1 MPHNLCHLIA
11 PLVICVIIVVLG
23 CEYIFTYNRSFVPI
37 WLECYL
43 CINFFFSQGFHIEAS
58 VFLKSQI
65 KNFVSNNSS
74 FFQNFWELIIT
85 KKNISWNDWNN
96 MKIEIRLRKEFGRI
110 LRFASGSICKYAVI
124 ILSSLILKLS
134 GLEMGLHVYDGR
146 DSVVLCIN
154 YKQKLSLNND
164 ARRHRITM

>member
-1 MPHNLCHLIA
+1 
-11 PLVICVIIVVLG
+11 
-23 CEYIFTYNRSFVPI
+23 
-37 WLECYL
+37 
-43 CINFFFSQGFHIEAS
+43 
-58 VFLKSQI
+58 
-65 KNFVSNNSS
+65 
-74 FFQNFWELIIT
+74 
-85 KKNISWNDWNN
+85 
-96 MKIEIRLRKEFGRI
+96 MKIQIRLQKEFGRI

-164 ARRHRITM
+164 ARIELPCNKVNQCLFFRKSFTS

>member
-1 MPHNLCHLIA
+1 M
-11 PLVICVIIVVLG
+11 
-23 CEYIFTYNRSFVPI
+23 I
-37 WLECYL
+37 WS
-43 CINFFFSQGFHIEAS
+43 I
-58 VFLKSQI
+58 
-65 KNFVSNNSS
+65 
-74 FFQNFWELIIT
+74 
-85 KKNISWNDWNN
+85 N
-96 MKIEIRLRKEFGRI
+96 MKIQIRLQKEFGRI

>member
-1 MPHNLCHLIA
+1 MTHQ
-11 PLVICVIIVVLG
+11 
-23 CEYIFTYNRSFVPI
+23 FTYIRDLDPYVGLLLI
-37 WLECYL
+37 WGQRLSEVA
-43 CINFFFSQGFHIEAS
+43 NQ
-58 VFLKSQI
+58 
-65 KNFVSNNSS
+65 NFVSNNYQ

-85 KKNISWNDWNN
+85 KKNTTWNDWNN
-96 MKIEIRLRKEFGRI
+96 MKIQIRLHKEFGRI

-164 ARRHRITM
+164 ACRHRITM

>member
-1 MPHNLCHLIA
+1 MPFNCPSCDMCNYSCTRMWIHIHIQS
-11 PLVICVIIVVLG
+11 IVRAYMIRML
-23 CEYIFTYNRSFVPI
+23 FVHK
-37 WLECYL
+37 L
-43 CINFFFSQGFHIEAS
+43 FFSQGFHIEAS
-58 VFLKSQI
+58 VFLKSQV
-65 KNFVSNNSS
+65 KNFIWSNHH
-74 FFQNFWELIIT
+74 FFQKFWELIIT

-96 MKIEIRLRKEFGRI
+96 IKIQIRIHKEFGHI

-154 YKQKLSLNND
+154 YKKKLSLNND
-164 ARRHRITM
+164 ACRHRITM